1 MATPKSV
8 EELAKTLKSL
18 GMSGFEAVQLQAGG
32 QVVHGLSGGVEES
45 RRFGFI
51 PPGQR
56 RELQAVTVLVP
67 KDQKQAS
74 FPRSAISIQDRH
86 GEWIGAEAGWSVV
99 ADEEV
104 EGNWVLNLRT
114 G

>member
-1 MATPKSV
+1 MAVPRSV
-8 EELAKTLKSL
+8 EELAKTLRDL

-32 QVVHGLSGGVEES
+32 LVVHGLSGGVEEK

-56 RELQAVTVLVP
+56 QEQQVVTVLVP

-86 GEWIGAEAGWSVV
+86 GEWIGVEGAWSVLS
-99 ADEEV
+99 DEEV
-104 EGNWVLNLRT
+104 EGNWLLNLRT
-114 G
+114 N